1 MTNLQKKLDRVHKVD
16 FSLKNWLFSDNVFS
30 VPLYKIT

>member
-16 FSLKNWLFSDNVFS
+16 FSLKNWLFSDNS